1 LQSHTSLA
9 CDYNL
14 HALFAQEY
22 RAGPAVCKMLR
33 PSALSVKGAVGFS
46 DLLIVSVTAGSTVG
60 LGIGIEGVGRKRFGS
75 TTHPRKWLRVNEAGK
90 LNYITVSLSL

>member
-1 LQSHTSLA
+1 
-9 CDYNL
+9 
-14 HALFAQEY
+14 
-22 RAGPAVCKMLR
+22 MLR

-46 DLLIVSVTAGSTVG
+46 NLLNVSITAGSTVG
-60 LGIGIEGVGRKRFGS
+60 LGIGIDGVGRKRFGS

>member
-1 LQSHTSLA
+1 
-9 CDYNL
+9 
-14 HALFAQEY
+14 
-22 RAGPAVCKMLR
+22 
-33 PSALSVKGAVGFS
+33 
-46 DLLIVSVTAGSTVG
+46 VSVTAGSTVG